1 MQFSYKNNILK
12 IDNGDHYYT
21 TDIKQEMFPEEI
33 RDNFEEI
40 IEQSFINYSDT
51 TYNVT
56 HEFNN
61 FNNENNNFNKENNI
75 FTIFFN
81 YLQKPFSFKRIIEF
95 KMNYHMKD
103 FKDYTNERIE
113 KLESTIGKLESTIEE
128 LKVMF
133 TVKKDEPTINDEEE
147 DEEDDDDE
155 DSEEQVEVQL
165 PVTKGGKKVTAV
177 VQMRGGRQVVSKK

>member
-40 IEQSFINYSDT
+40 IEQSFINYSDA

-56 HEFNN
+56 HEF
-61 FNNENNNFNKENNI
+61 NNFNKENNI

-113 KLESTIGKLESTIEE
+113 KLENTIGKLESTIEE

-133 TVKKDEPTINDEEE
+133 TVKKEEPTACINDEDDEEE
-147 DEEDDDDE
+147 DDEDDE